1 MIKKIF
7 LHCLLLT
14 CTILSIQAKDF
25 KGVVYDAKTKQPLG
39 QVAVLSVSETKLS
52 SQVYTDDEGRFK
64 ITSAEDDVVLLFK
77 LVGYEDKKL
86 IIEQIGSN
94 VGKVLLTP
102 VVLSEVSVTASTSK
116 HDIDKDTYIIT
127 DEIRKGAFNAG
138 EMLGKLPN
146 IMYSFLDTKI
156 RVNGKEN
163 VLLLVNGME
172 KPESYIKDINPK
184 RIKSVEVINNP
195 GGRYLSEDYEAII
208 DLKLYEDYIGMDLVI
223 GERLMAKM
231 DKLDTWNWL
240 FREEP
245 NINFTQT
252 RNNVSWNVGYDYELK
267 RVDLYDGNTTIYPE
281 RMSSGT
287 VRHDD
292 DEDNIRKRDN
302 SHRVF
307 AGFDYDISKNHQV
320 AAQIKYS
327 NGDGYLN
334 MANDMWYCK
343 QGVTYYDKTQ
353 WIYKDDKIDN
363 LVGSLFYNGKLGEH
377 FKIYSDLNYNYYN
390 DKSHALVS
398 QQDLFETESRYV
410 SKKNYLRYNADAT
423 YSIGK
428 SSVKFGYSTTWV
440 KAEAKDIL
448 RNIGQSETEDYRNRL
463 FAYYSCRVSP
473 KFSFSLGGA
482 GEWISNES
490 SLGRE
495 SHFSFFPDMR
505 LMYKEG
511 NKFDITLQY
520 NSGVTYP
527 SLSQRMQTYRLDS
540 LSMFIANPEL
550 KPMDT
555 HNISVKLRFFN
566 CLTLTP
572 SVQFSPSNHQDY
584 YSLMDD
590 GYVSR
595 SYVNSDFKFYSVR
608 LDFNKMFWNRLQF
621 SANVA
626 LGYDK
631 FTYNECD
638 NSSKHLTGRCTFA
651 YLLNR
656 STMFLLEYQSMNRK
670 YLSLQGY
677 SWGGDN
683 NIMLA
688 TQKKF
693 WHDKAQVMLGY
704 MPPIHALEGKSASGI
719 QTPFYSLERENNQN
733 VLFRNMLILRVNVRL
748 DYGKRTKKKTYESTV
763 DEEVIIE
770 K

>member
-7 LHCLLLT
+7 LHSLLLT

-25 KGVVYDAKTKQPLG
+25 KGVVCDAKTKQPLG
-39 QVAVLSVSETKLS
+39 QALVVSASNAKVS
-52 SQVYTDDEGRFK
+52 NQVYTDDEGRFM

-102 VVLSEVSVTASTSK
+102 VVLSEVSVTASTSN

-146 IMYSFLDTKI
+146 IMYSFYDTKI

-195 GGRYLSEDYEAII
+195 SGRYLSEDYEAVI
-208 DLKLYEDYIGMDLVI
+208 DLKLYEDYVGMDLAI
-223 GERLMAKM
+223 GENLMASM

-240 FREEP
+240 FREVP
-245 NINFTQT
+245 NINFTET
-252 RNNVSWNVGYDYELK
+252 RNNVSWNVGYDYEQQ
-267 RVDLYDGNTTIYPE
+267 RISIYEGTTTIYPE
-281 RMSSGT
+281 RLSSGT

-302 SHRVF
+302 NHRVF
-307 AGFDYDISKNHQV
+307 AGLDYDISKNHQV

-327 NGDGYLN
+327 NGDGCLD
-334 MANDMWYCK
+334 MANDMWYSK

-353 WIYKDDKIDN
+353 YVYKDDKIDN
-363 LVGSLFYNGKLGEH
+363 LVGSLFYNGKLGEQ

-390 DKSHALVS
+390 NKSHTLLS
-398 QQDLFETESRYV
+398 QQDLFNTEIRYL

-428 SSVKFGYSTTWV
+428 SSIKFGYSTTWI
-440 KAEAKDIL
+440 KAEAKDML

-463 FAYYSCRVSP
+463 FTYYSCKVSP

-490 SLGRE
+490 SWGKE
-495 SHFSFFPDMR
+495 THFSFFPDVR

-511 NKFDITLQY
+511 NKLDATLQY
-520 NSGVTYP
+520 SSGVTYP
-527 SLSQRMQTYRLDS
+527 SLSQRMQTYRTDS
-540 LSMFIANPEL
+540 LSMFVANPEL

-555 HNISVKLRFFN
+555 HNLSARLHFFN

-572 SVQFSPSNHQDY
+572 SVQFSPNNHQDY
-584 YSLMDD
+584 FSLMND

-595 SYVNSDFKFYSVR
+595 SFVNSDYRLYSVR
-608 LDFNKMFWNRLQF
+608 LDFYKTLWKRLQV
-621 SANVA
+621 SANVTF
-626 LGYDK
+626 GYDR
-631 FTYNECD
+631 FTYNEYN
-638 NSSKHLTGRCTFA
+638 NSSRNLTGGCTLV
-651 YLLNR
+651 YLLNQR
-656 STMFLLEYQSMNRK
+656 TIFLLEYKSVNRK
-670 YLSLQGY
+670 ILSLQGY

-683 NIMLA
+683 YIMLA
-688 TQKKF
+688 ARKNF

-704 MPPIHALEGKSASGI
+704 MPPIRALEGKSTSGI

-733 VLFRNMLILRVNVRL
+733 VLLRNMLMLRVNVRMSH
-748 DYGKRTKKKTYESTV
+748 GKRTKKKTYESTV
-763 DEEVIIE
+763 DDEVIIE

>member
-7 LHCLLLT
+7 LHSLLLT

-25 KGVVYDAKTKQPLG
+25 KGVVCDAKTKQPLG

-64 ITSAEDDVVLLFK
+64 ITPAKDDVVLFFR

-86 IIEQIGSN
+86 IISQISSN
-94 VGKVLLTP
+94 VGTVLLTP

-146 IMYSFLDTKI
+146 IMYSFYDTKI

-195 GGRYLSEDYEAII
+195 SGRYLAEDYEAVI
-208 DLKLYEDYIGMDLVI
+208 DLKLYEDYVGMDLAI
-223 GERLMAKM
+223 GENLMAKM

-240 FREEP
+240 FREVP

-252 RNNVSWNVGYDYELK
+252 RNNVSWNVGYDYEQQ
-267 RVDLYDGNTTIYPE
+267 RISVYEGNTTIYPE
-281 RMSSGT
+281 RLSSGT

-307 AGFDYDISKNHQV
+307 AGLDYDISKNHQV

-327 NGDGYLN
+327 NGDGCLD
-334 MANDMWYCK
+334 MANDMWYSK

-353 WIYKDDKIDN
+353 YVYKDDKIDN

-390 DKSHALVS
+390 ANSHTMVS

-410 SKKNYLRYNADAT
+410 SKKNYLRYNVDAT

-495 SHFSFFPDMR
+495 SHFSFFPDVR

-608 LDFNKMFWNRLQF
+608 LDFNKTLWNRLQIA
-621 SANVA
+621 ANVA

-688 TQKKF
+688 ARKNF

-704 MPPIHALEGKSASGI
+704 MPPIRALEGKSTSGI

-733 VLFRNMLILRVNVRL
+733 VLLRNMLILRVNVRL

>member
-1 MIKKIF
+1 MV
-7 LHCLLLT
+7 LNM
-14 CTILSIQAKDF
+14 QAKDF
-25 KGVVYDAKTKQPLG
+25 TGVVCDAKTKQPLG

-64 ITSAEDDVVLLFK
+64 ITPAKDDVVLLFK

-94 VGKVLLTP
+94 VGTVLLTP
-102 VVLSEVSVTASTSK
+102 VVLSEVSVTASTSN

-146 IMYSFLDTKI
+146 IMYSFFDTKI

-195 GGRYLSEDYEAII
+195 SGRYLAEDYEAVI

-240 FREEP
+240 FGEEP

-292 DEDNIRKRDN
+292 DEDNIRKKDN

-334 MANDMWYCK
+334 MANDMWYNK

-363 LVGSLFYNGKLGEH
+363 LVGSLFYNGKFGEH

-398 QQDLFETESRYV
+398 QQDLFETEVRYM
-410 SKKNYLRYNADAT
+410 SKKNYLRYNVDAT

-495 SHFSFFPDMR
+495 SHFSFFPDVR

-608 LDFNKMFWNRLQF
+608 LDFNKTLWNRLQIA
-621 SANVA
+621 ANVA

-704 MPPIHALEGKSASGI
+704 MPPIHALEGKSARGI

-763 DEEVIIE
+763 DEEVVI
-770 K
+770 KD